1 VVTKERTLAGRSPR
15 GGAPGARIIEIVLSE
30 AAAGQRID
38 RALAAA
44 LPDLSRA
51 RIQALLAEGRIARD
65 GTTVTDAA
73 ARARPGQNV
82 TIDIPEPVAAH
93 PAPQEIPL
101 TIVFEDEEMLVID
114 KPPGLVVH
122 PGAGNPDKT
131 LVNALLAHCAGQL
144 SGIGGVRRPG
154 IVHRLDKETSGLMV
168 VAKTDR
174 AHAALAHQLQTRALK
189 RIYTSVVWGRPSP
202 ASGRIE
208 GNIGRNPNDR
218 KRMALLS
225 HGGKPAVTFYRM
237 LRPLKDSSLIE
248 CRLET
253 GRTHQIRVH
262 MASIGHPLIGDP
274 LYGLRRLP
282 KEAPAIA
289 RVFAR
294 QALHATQISFIHP
307 ISRAEMW
314 YSSEVPPDMA
324 ALIAALART

>member
-1 VVTKERTLAGRSPR
+1 VVTPERGRDEALK
-15 GGAPGARIIEIVLSE
+15 GGARTIEITLSE

-38 RALAAA
+38 RALADAVPA
-44 LPDLSRA
+44 LSRA

-65 GTTVTDAA
+65 GMTLTDAA
-73 ARARPGQNV
+73 ARARPGQRV
-82 TIDIPEPVAAH
+82 VIDIPEPVAAN
-93 PAPQEIPL
+93 PVPQEIPL

-168 VAKTDR
+168 AAKTDR
-174 AHAALAHQLQTRALK
+174 AHASLARQLQTRELK
-189 RIYTSVVWGRPSP
+189 RIYTAVVWGRPSP

-208 GNIGRNPNDR
+208 GNIGRDPADR
-218 KRMALLS
+218 KRMALVS
-225 HGGKPAVTFYRM
+225 EGGKAAVTYYRI
-237 LRPLKDSSLIE
+237 LRPLRDSSLIE

-262 MASIGHPLIGDP
+262 MASVGHPLVGDP
-274 LYGLRRLP
+274 LYGARRPP
-282 KEAPAIA
+282 KDAPAIA
-289 RVFAR
+289 RSFPR
-294 QALHATQISFIHP
+294 QALHATQISFLHP

-314 YSSEVPPDMA
+314 YSSEVPLDMA
-324 ALIAALART
+324 DLIAALART

>member
-1 VVTKERTLAGRSPR
+1 MVTPERGRDEALK
-15 GGAPGARIIEIVLSE
+15 GGARTIEITLSE

-38 RALAAA
+38 RALADAVPA
-44 LPDLSRA
+44 LSRA

-65 GTTVTDAA
+65 GMTLTDAA
-73 ARARPGQNV
+73 ARARPGQRV
-82 TIDIPEPVAAH
+82 VIDIPEPVAAN
-93 PAPQEIPL
+93 PVPQEIPL

-168 VAKTDR
+168 AAKTDR
-174 AHAALAHQLQTRALK
+174 AHASLARQLQTRELK
-189 RIYTSVVWGRPSP
+189 RIYTAVVWGRPSP

-208 GNIGRNPNDR
+208 GNIGRDPADR
-218 KRMALLS
+218 KRMALVS
-225 HGGKPAVTFYRM
+225 EGGKAAVTYYRI
-237 LRPLKDSSLIE
+237 LRPLRDSSLIE

-262 MASIGHPLIGDP
+262 MASVGHPLVGDP
-274 LYGLRRLP
+274 LYGARRPP
-282 KEAPAIA
+282 KDAPAIA
-289 RVFAR
+289 RSFPR
-294 QALHATQISFIHP
+294 QALHATQISFLHP

-314 YSSEVPPDMA
+314 YSSEVPLDMA
-324 ALIAALART
+324 DLIAALART